1 MKRKTRQTSPTFLQ
15 SPSLMTTHLTVV
27 PIPTISLMHTIA
39 LPIKPSSREFVDFA
53 LCTAT

>member
-1 MKRKTRQTSPTFLQ
+1 MKRKTRQTSPTFSQ
-15 SPSLMTTHLTVV
+15 SPSSMTTHLTVV

-39 LPIKPSSREFVDFA
+39 LPIKPSLGEFVDFA